1 MEPQQPGRANRLF
14 SWCEAFE
21 LITVSEEDSVH
32 SSDPDSADSGDEADF
47 IEGRDPSYD
56 IVDDDDDEEVGV
68 SSPCIPEGG
77 TGRGRGRGRRGG
89 RRQSPSNRGSRVD
102 DDDDE
107 EEVGVSSPCIPEGGR
122 GRGRR
127 GGRSLSPV
135 NRGSRSETLPGDA
148 AGWRTDQVLCN
159 GPGTCVPLC
168 VAGLLLG
175 ILGMKKVLIVYV
187 ESICR
192 VQTLSLTGKI
202 LYPISDY
209 FFVQWPCLRDK
220 YPKSIFLGRIV

>member
-1 MEPQQPGRANRLF
+1 MAFLLGAVFAVLLICLLFIIRLYVVVKTGPKYQPGTKGSVSILVVVGSGGHTSEILRLME
-14 SWCEAFE
+14 SLSAAYTPRHYV
-21 LITVSEEDSVH
+21 IADTDRMSEEKICTFESSKHHSDSESQFTICRIPRSREVH
-32 SSDPDSADSGDEADF
+32 QSWSSSVLSTLNALRYSLPLVFTLRPDM
-47 IEGRDPSYD
+47 
-56 IVDDDDDEEVGV
+56 
-68 SSPCIPEGG
+68 
-77 TGRGRGRGRRGG
+77 
-89 RRQSPSNRGSRVD
+89 
-102 DDDDE
+102 
-107 EEVGVSSPCIPEGGR
+107 
-122 GRGRR
+122 
-127 GGRSLSPV
+127 
-135 NRGSRSETLPGDA
+135 
-148 AGWRTDQVLCN
+148 VLCN

-209 FFVQWPCLRDK
+209 FFVQWSSLRDK